1 MGFSRTMFGVIFVF
15 ALWFEVLEGGGGGG
29 GLSYDFYEG
38 TCPQVEDIVRAGLKS
53 VSLTDPTTPSAMLRL
68 MFHDCQVQGCDASIL
83 IDTVTMPSEMDS
95 TKNFGIRKRETITL
109 LKSMVEV
116 VCPHRVSCADIL
128 ILAARDAVAMSGG
141 PWIQVPLGRRD
152 SISFPSYSLADSL
165 LPAAGLGV
173 DGMLR
178 IFGSKGMSI
187 EESVAIMGSH
197 TLGVSHCFN
206 IFTRLQAPQQGKAE
220 YIEPGLETLLK
231 LSCPLGSLT
240 PNSSFVVNDP
250 TSLTFDNQYY
260 LNAMRGRGIL
270 RVDAELPSDLRTG
283 PFVRNFGEN
292 QEDFFRAFSSGFV
305 KLASSG
311 VLTGDQGVIRGICSV
326 I

>member
-1 MGFSRTMFGVIFVF
+1 MGLSCRTMFGVIFVF
-15 ALWFEVLEGGGGGG
+15 ALWFEAEGGG
-29 GLSYDFYEG
+29 GLSYDFYER

-53 VSLTDPTTPSAMLRL
+53 VSLFDPTTPAAMLRL

-109 LKSMVEV
+109 LKSMVEA
-116 VCPHRVSCADIL
+116 VCPRQVSCADIL

-141 PWIQVPLGRRD
+141 PQIQVPLGRRD

-187 EESVAIMGSH
+187 EESVAIMGAH
-197 TLGVSHCFN
+197 TLGTSHCFN
-206 IFTRLQAPQQGKAE
+206 ILTCLQAPQQGKAE
-220 YIEPGLETLLK
+220 CMEPGLEMLLK

-250 TSLTFDNQYY
+250 TSLIFDNQYY

-270 RVDAELPSDLRTG
+270 RVDAELPLDPRTG
-283 PFVRNFGEN
+283 PFVRRFGEN

-311 VLTGDQGVIRGICSV
+311 VLTGDQGVIRGICGV